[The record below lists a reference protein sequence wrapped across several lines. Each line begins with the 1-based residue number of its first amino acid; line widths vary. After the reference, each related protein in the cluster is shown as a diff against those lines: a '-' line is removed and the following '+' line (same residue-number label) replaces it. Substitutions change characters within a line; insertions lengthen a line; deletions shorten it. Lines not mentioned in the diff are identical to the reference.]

1 MASAEDEVR
10 DLFGRQAEAMRAKD
24 IDRLMAMYAPDV
36 VYFDVVPPLRFAGP
50 AALRDRFTRW
60 FDSWESALAIEV
72 RDLRV
77 VVRGD
82 IAFAHWFSRASGTLR
97 GGRQAGSWL
106 RVTSCCERSGGGW
119 LIGHEHVSIPVDL
132 ASGSAATAL
141 VPE

>member
-77 VVRGD
+77 VVRGT
-82 IAFAHWFSRASGTLR
+82 SRSRT
-97 GGRQAGSWL
+97 
-106 RVTSCCERSGGGW
+106 
-119 LIGHEHVSIPVDL
+119 
-132 ASGSAATAL
+132 GSAGPAGPCGAAGR
-141 VPE
+141 PAPGCG